1 MMGRT
6 KRYFFFARVYLIL
19 QMGDCSSILR
29 DLFVISQVCF
39 FFMGS

>member
-6 KRYFFFARVYLIL
+6 KRYYFFVGVYLIL

-29 DLFVISQVCF
+29 ELSMIS
-39 FFMGS
+39 

>member
-6 KRYFFFARVYLIL
+6 KQYYFFFVGVYLIL

-29 DLFVISQVCF
+29 ELSMIS
-39 FFMGS
+39 